1 MSYRIYRLVRT
12 WCVFMATLLIVLSL
26 TACGTSPSLIR
37 YDISGSADSLDP
49 QFADSENE
57 QLIIYNMMEGLMC
70 QLPSGDL
77 ENGVINGYEVSDDQK
92 VYTFH
97 LREGMVWDDADNTPV
112 TAHDF
117 VFAFQRIFNNIY
129 PSPFASL
136 YSSIH
141 NSQQVLAGEL
151 SEDQLGVQALDDL
164 TVQFTLDYA
173 DPSFLENLAHSSA
186 MPCSEKLFNNANG
199 KYGATIKETYS
210 NGPFYLMQWENGNR
224 VYLKKNENYY
234 DAASVQ
240 TPGIYLYM
248 DRDVLTSAQE
258 ARGEQAPTR
267 FSLLMEGSADCC
279 IADYNQYRQ
288 AKEAGMTCEE
298 TENVVWALVFNQTH
312 TAFCN
317 QQVREGFIR
326 AIDRTTLESFLR
338 ENGQENLRIYDRLIP
353 PAITLYTDSYTEQT
367 SVSTV
372 NTYDPQAAYNTY
384 RAGMDE
390 LEADTLRKI
399 QLLVPEDS
407 NIPEMCG
414 LLQQAWQS
422 VLAISVNIEEVSRDE
437 LSSRLS
443 IGDYQVA
450 LVPLE
455 ASANTPADI
464 LNRFTSSSTSN
475 ISFYKNTEFDNI
487 LSSLGSSHDSQQILN
502 QYVQA
507 ETTLL
512 DDAVAFPLLV
522 EKNYFVL
529 GKDVSGI
536 DFYPYGGKVIFKN
549 AVALR

>member
-92 VYTFH
+92 VYIFH

-326 AIDRTTLESFLR
+326 AIDRTTLENFLR

-507 ETTLL
+507 ETMLL